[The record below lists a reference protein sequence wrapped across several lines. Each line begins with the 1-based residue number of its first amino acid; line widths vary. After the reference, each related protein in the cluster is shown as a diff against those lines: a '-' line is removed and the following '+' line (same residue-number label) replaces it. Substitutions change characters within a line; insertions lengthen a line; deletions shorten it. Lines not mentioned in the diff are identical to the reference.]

1 MPAGVQEHPDL
12 VLVVPAEDHRAA
24 GNRARLEV
32 AGRGELRLV
41 PDVDPAAVE
50 NPALLELVDRGIH
63 QRRAVHLEAK
73 CLRLA
78 DDQSHGAPHYNQRA
92 LKALPFAFAP
102 RLRGPKLGERWRVA
116 VVTEN
121 KPGATGNI
129 GAEFVAKSP
138 PDGYTLLFVA
148 TSFGT
153 TPALQKSL
161 PYDPVKSFEPVALIA
176 TSGLVVVVNPQ
187 VPARSMKEL
196 IDLAKREPG
205 KLHYSSPGNGG
216 PQHLAMELVKLETGM
231 DIVHVPYKA
240 AAGALTDVV
249 GGHVDATVAAVQTAH
264 PQVQAGKLRALAVMS
279 AERSPAYPDVPT
291 MKEQG
296 LPDLEVETWYGAFVP
311 AGTPAQVVQKLNSD
325 VNTVLRDVQVR
336 EAIEKQGMTP
346 VGGTS
351 QRLGNLLKSELPRWN
366 RVVTAA
372 GIKAD

>member
-1 MPAGVQEHPDL
+1 M
-12 VLVVPAEDHRAA
+12 
-24 GNRARLEV
+24 
-32 AGRGELRLV
+32 
-41 PDVDPAAVE
+41 
-50 NPALLELVDRGIH
+50 
-63 QRRAVHLEAK
+63 
-73 CLRLA
+73 
-78 DDQSHGAPHYNQRA
+78 
-92 LKALPFAFAP
+92 KAFRFAFAAFFIFSFSALAEDFP
-102 RLRGPKLGERWRVA
+102 SRPVRIVVPYTPSTGADILSRLLGPKLGERWKVA

-138 PDGYTLLFVA
+138 PDGHTLLFVA

-153 TPALQKSL
+153 TPALQKNL

-296 LPDLEVETWYGAFVP
+296 LADLEVETWYGSFVP
-311 AGTPAQVVQKLNSD
+311 AGTPPQVVQKLNTD
-325 VNTVLRDVQVR
+325 LNTVLRDAQVR

-346 VGGTS
+346 VGGTP
-351 QRLGNLLKSELPRWN
+351 QRLANLLKSELPRWD
-366 RVVTAA
+366 RVVSAA